1 MLKSVVTLKCSP
13 SLPVS
18 LPPSLPPSFPPSP
31 SPSLKV
37 FVGEVIEEARQI
49 MIEWNEQ
56 GTSMSITNI
65 NYEHHIVLDT
75 VYCGM

>member
-13 SLPVS
+13 SLPLS
-18 LPPSLPPSFPPSP
+18 PSPSFPPSP

-65 NYEHHIVLDT
+65 NYEHHTVLDT